1 VLLSGLGWLLSAVAD
16 AASAEMDGDVNLREA
31 LLAAEEQHR
40 RGEIS
45 GEQFAAIEE
54 DILSRISEL
63 LGDGASDGPIVLTG
77 TTHGDAREPLEV
89 EACVLGDFHA
99 PAPAAAPGRPRRGG
113 RAGHARR
120 KT

>member
-1 VLLSGLGWLLSAVAD
+1 MLLSSLRWLLSTVAD
-16 AASAEMDGDVNLREA
+16 AASAEVDGDVNLREA

-45 GEQFAAIEE
+45 GEQFAAIED
-54 DILSRISEL
+54 DILSRISEVL
-63 LGDGASDGPIVLTG
+63 EDGASDGPIVLTG
-77 TTHGDAREPLEV
+77 TRHGEAREPLEV

-99 PAPAAAPGRPRRGG
+99 PAPEASTGRPRRAG